1 MNGTK
6 LRFLREQKGLLQ
18 KDLAIDLKISTSAIG
33 MYEQGRR
40 EPDNTTLKKIANYF
54 NVSTDYLLDN
64 ARPISKNEEQLKE
77 KEILK
82 KLLIENGYMKND
94 EDLSDEEL
102 KKLMEFIKA
111 NKKYIREC
119 K

>member
-1 MNGTK
+1 MNGNKFKK
-6 LRFLREQKGLLQ
+6 LRENAGLLQ
-18 KDLAIDLKISTSAIG
+18 AQLGKKLKISSSTIG

-54 NVSTDYLLDN
+54 DVSTDYLLDN
-64 ARPISKNEEQLKE
+64 AKPLSKNEEQLKE

-82 KLLIENGYMKND
+82 KLLIENGYMKNN

-102 KKLMEFIKA
+102 KNLMEFVRA
-111 NKKYIREC
+111 NKKYIKES

>member
-1 MNGTK
+1 MNGDK
-6 LRFLREQKGLLQ
+6 LKNLREKRDLLQ
-18 KDLAIDLKISTSAIG
+18 KDLSKDLNIATSTIG

-54 NVSTDYLLDN
+54 DVSIDYLLDN
-64 ARPISKNEEQLKE
+64 VKPLSKNEEQLKE

-82 KLLIENGYMKND
+82 KLLIKNGYMKNN

-102 KKLMEFIKA
+102 KNLMEFVKA
-111 NKKYIREC
+111 NKKYIKEC